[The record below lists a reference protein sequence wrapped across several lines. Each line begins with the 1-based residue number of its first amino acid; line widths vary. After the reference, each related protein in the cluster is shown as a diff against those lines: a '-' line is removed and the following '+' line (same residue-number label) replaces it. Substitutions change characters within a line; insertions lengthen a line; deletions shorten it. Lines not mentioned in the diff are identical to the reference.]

1 MQSEKL
7 STSQILTEL
16 DRRMK
21 LRASDR
27 PANAVLPYLL
37 SASVL
42 HVFQPATLKPWL
54 GLSMPIDPLQA
65 VFDFTMPAIGYRHL
79 RLRSLKP
86 EIRRQALWWLWE
98 FGERRVMRD
107 VLNSNERIPT
117 EVQAMF
123 ERWIDERSFDVSSFN
138 SDGLRALGQ
147 LYDWGLAEHGG
158 LPERGHFDR
167 FVRRRSAVSLF
178 EHMVDATFVGRD
190 QELQALRNYVGVV
203 APSIWERLRAF
214 VGRESQPPLVIWGP
228 GGIGKTALVGK
239 FLLEHV
245 NAPRAGWFPFAYMTF
260 DSETANIR
268 EPFTLLV
275 AATGQLE
282 YQISEGSPANAART
296 AIAEFRKQVG
306 QYRDR
311 RVELKRRAGT
321 TRNRG
326 AVLST
331 AERNLYSAFGTM
343 LKEIARTAGAEQGAS
358 KVPVLL
364 VFDSFE
370 EVYYRNREELL
381 GFWRMLEAAQKS
393 FPLLRIVIAGRAQP
407 RPNWIGNSKI
417 IEQPLDNLSPPD
429 AQRLLRRLGVEDP
442 AVAQAIVRQ
451 VGGSPL
457 TLRLAARVAQ
467 TEDASDGIKGLE
479 TRRFWLFSVAQ
490 SIVQGQLYR
499 RILDHIHDPD
509 VRALA
514 HPGMI
519 LRRITAG
526 VIKDVL
532 APVCGLGEISRE
544 RAEELFELLRRE
556 HALVSIES
564 DNSLRYREEVR
575 QPVLVLL
582 TNDKPDRVRALQEA
596 AVLYYENRKE
606 LVDRAEEI
614 YNRLML
620 KQPEWLVAERWRP
633 GVEGFL
639 ASTVTELP
647 VEQQIW
653 LASRMSIELPPETYQ
668 LADQANWERLIGRK
682 ALEAFRYAG
691 PKETI
696 ETLRQRAERSADSP
710 LFAIEARA
718 WLALDQPR
726 EAAALLDRALDG
738 YPTLANPGRLAELL
752 WFRAQ
757 AALRLASAEEAYA
770 FLERL
775 AALSSTLSSALTGI
789 QALCEILTVSRAVDP
804 TEASLA
810 EQKRSLALRLTDLA
824 DTEIQKEKDL
834 LRLALVRLGPDFPVT
849 VSRIAPR
856 VADQFIDLWKN
867 GEVDSSEIMRK
878 LAQQPELLRYL
889 SVDIERFSSS
899 QSESLEHVIRQI
911 VEMVE
916 RNQEPAFE
924 GLLLGIYGTEGAS
937 LSGASLA
944 GLDTYRE
951 QWELEAASEMVS

>member
-7 STSQILTEL
+7 STSQILAEL

-21 LRASDR
+21 LRATER
-27 PANAVLPYLL
+27 PPNAVLPYLL

-42 HVFQPATLKPWL
+42 HVFQPANLKPWL

-86 EIRRQALWWLWE
+86 EIRRPALWWLWQ
-98 FGERRVMRD
+98 FGERRAMRD
-107 VLNSNERIPT
+107 VLNLNERIPT
-117 EVQAMF
+117 EVQRMF
-123 ERWIDERSFDVSSFN
+123 ERWIDERSFDISSFN
-138 SDGLRALGQ
+138 SDELRALGQ

-178 EHMVDATFVGRD
+178 EHMVDDTFVGREG
-190 QELQALRNYVGVV
+190 ELQTLRNYVGVV

-214 VGRESQPPLVIWGP
+214 VGLEPQPPLVIWGP

-245 NAPRAGWFPFAYMTF
+245 DAPKAGWFPFAYMTF
-260 DSETANIR
+260 DSETMNIR
-268 EPFTLLV
+268 EPFTILI
-275 AATGQLE
+275 AAAGQLE
-282 YQISEGSPANAART
+282 YQISEGPFGSAARA
-296 AIAEFRKQVG
+296 AISGFRKQVSR
-306 QYRDR
+306 YRGR
-311 RVELKRRAGT
+311 RVDLKRRAGRT
-321 TRNRG
+321 MNRG
-326 AVLST
+326 AVLSA
-331 AERNLYSAFGTM
+331 AERNLYEAFGAM
-343 LKEIARTAGAEQGAS
+343 LREIAQTAGAEQGAS
-358 KVPVLL
+358 RVPVLL

-381 GFWRMLEAAQKS
+381 GFWRMLEAVQRS

-407 RPNWIGNSKI
+407 RPSWIGNSKI
-417 IEQPLDNLSPPD
+417 LEQPLDTLSPPD
-429 AQRLLRRLGVEDP
+429 AQRLLLKLGVQDA
-442 AVAQAIVRQ
+442 AVAQAIVKQ

-479 TRRFWLFSVAQ
+479 TKRFWLFNVAQ

-514 HPGMI
+514 HPGMV
-519 LRRITAG
+519 LRRITCG
-526 VIKDVL
+526 VIREVL
-532 APVCGLGEISRE
+532 APVCGLGKISRE
-544 RAEELFELLRRE
+544 RAEELFECLRLE
-556 HALVSIES
+556 HGLVSIDG
-564 DNSLRYREEVR
+564 DNSLKYREEVR
-575 QPVLVLL
+575 KPVLVLL
-582 TNDKPDRVRALQEA
+582 MNDKPDRVRALQEA
-596 AVLYYENRKE
+596 AVRYYEGRSE

-620 KQPEWLVAERWRP
+620 KQPEWQVAERWQS
-633 GVEGFL
+633 GVEALL

-647 VEQQIW
+647 IEQQIW
-653 LASRMSIELPPETYQ
+653 LASRMSIELPAETYE

-691 PKETI
+691 PRETI
-696 ETLRQRAERSADSP
+696 ETLRKRTERSSESP

-718 WLALDQPR
+718 WLALEQPR
-726 EAAALLDRALDG
+726 EAAALLDRALNN
-738 YPTLANPGRLAELL
+738 YPTLGNPGRLAELL

-757 AALRLASAEEAYA
+757 AALRLAKEDEAYA

-775 AALSSTLSSALTGI
+775 VVLSSTLPSPLTSI
-789 QALCEILTVSRAVDP
+789 QALCEIFTVSLAADP
-804 TEASLA
+804 TGTALA
-810 EQKRSLALRLTDLA
+810 EQKRSLAFRMTGLA
-824 DTEIQKEKDL
+824 DVDIQKEKDL
-834 LRLALVRLGPDFPVT
+834 LRLALVRLGTDFPT
-849 VSRIAPR
+849 TISQIAPR

-867 GEVDSSEIMRK
+867 GEISSSEIMSK
-878 LAQQPELLRYL
+878 LAQYPELPGYL
-889 SVDIERFSSS
+889 SVDTGRFSSS
-899 QSESLEHVIRQI
+899 QDEFLEHAIWQI

-916 RNQEPAFE
+916 RSEVPEFE
-924 GLLLGIYGTEGAS
+924 RLLLDIFATEGAS
-937 LSGASLA
+937 LSGAGLA

-951 QWELEAASEMVS
+951 PWELEAASEMVS